1 MGKAIVILD
10 YNNVFCLSHNL
21 TVERRQFIMSSVLR
35 DLVQD
40 HLSVDYIDVRLYGGW
55 YQDNVLT
62 RMGSQVMSEH
72 LTMDF
77 FPILTGDKRTIYGR
91 QKVVESIHGVE
102 YIWYN
107 TYREKQ
113 GIPRLIINRN
123 SRNELCDNNKNHC
136 PVHILEHFARKKTR
150 LCSVE
155 GCETS
160 NGDAFIQ
167 MGQKMVDAMMVCDIF
182 SFSESED
189 VESIYI
195 LTDDVDLFPAL
206 AMCRSKRQSL
216 DIRLGIVNGRNV
228 DIYREYLSSFN
239 IKVFQIYDAR

>member
-10 YNNVFCLSHNL
+10 YNNVFCISHNL
-21 TVERRQFIMSSVLR
+21 TVERRQFIMSSFLR
-35 DLVQD
+35 DIVRD
-40 HLSVDYIDVRLYGGW
+40 HSSVDFIDVRLYGGW
-55 YQDNVLT
+55 YQDIVLT

-72 LTMDF
+72 LTMDL
-77 FPILTGDKRTIYGR
+77 FPIVTADQRTIHGR
-91 QKVVESIHGVE
+91 QKVIESIHGVE
-102 YIWYN
+102 FIWYN

-123 SRNELCDNNKNHC
+123 SRRELCDNNKSHC
-136 PVHILEHFARKKTR
+136 PVHILEHFARKQTR
-150 LCSVE
+150 LCTVD

-160 NGDAFIQ
+160 NGDAFLQ
-167 MGQKMVDAMMVCDIF
+167 MGQKMVDAMMVCDII
-182 SFSESED
+182 SFSESDD

-206 AMCRSKRQSL
+206 AICRSKRPSL
-216 DIRLGIVNGRNV
+216 DIQLGIVNGRNV
-228 DIYREYLSSFN
+228 NVYREYLSSFN

>member
-1 MGKAIVILD
+1 
-10 YNNVFCLSHNL
+10 
-21 TVERRQFIMSSVLR
+21 MSSLLR
-35 DLVQD
+35 DIVLN
-40 HLSVDYIDVRLYGGW
+40 HSEIDYIDVRLYGGW
-55 YQDNVLT
+55 YQDNMLT
-62 RMGSQVMSEH
+62 RMGSQVMTEH
-72 LTMDF
+72 MTMDL
-77 FPILTGDKRTIYGR
+77 FPIVTDDQRTIHGH
-91 QKVVESIHGVE
+91 QKFVESIQGVD

-123 SRNELCDNNKNHC
+123 SRKELCDNNKSHC

-167 MGQKMVDAMMVCDIF
+167 MGQKMVDAMMICDII
-182 SFSESED
+182 SYSQSED

-206 AMCRSKRQSL
+206 AICRSNKPSL
-216 DIRLGIVNGRNV
+216 DIQLGIVNGRNV
-228 DIYREYLSSFN
+228 DIYREYLSQFN

>member
-10 YNNVFCLSHNL
+10 YNNVFCVNHNL
-21 TVERRQFIMSSVLR
+21 TVDQRRFIMSSVLR
-35 DLVQD
+35 DIVLN
-40 HLSVDYIDVRLYGGW
+40 HPSVDYIDVRLYGGW

-72 LTMDF
+72 LTMDL
-77 FPILTGDKRTIYGR
+77 FPIVMDNQRIIHGSQT
-91 QKVVESIHGVE
+91 VVESIHGID

-107 TYREKQ
+107 TYREKK
-113 GIPRLIINRN
+113 GIPRLILNRN
-123 SRNELCDNNKNHC
+123 SHSELCENNKNHC
-136 PVHILEHFARKKTR
+136 PVHILERFARKQTR
-150 LCSVE
+150 ICSIE

-167 MGQKMVDAMMVCDIF
+167 MGQKMVDAMMVCDII
-182 SFSESED
+182 SFSSSEK
-189 VESIYI
+189 VESIYV

-206 AMCRSKRQSL
+206 AIGHSNNPSL

-228 DIYREYLSSFN
+228 DIYREYLSFFN
-239 IKVFQIYDAR
+239 INVFQIYDTR

>member
-10 YNNVFCLSHNL
+10 YNNVFCVNHNL
-21 TVERRQFIMSSVLR
+21 TVERKRFIMSSVLI
-35 DLVQD
+35 DIVQN
-40 HLSVDYIDVRLYGGW
+40 HPTVDFIDVRLYGGW

-72 LTMDF
+72 LTMDL
-77 FPILTGDKRTIYGR
+77 FPIVIGDHRIIHGS
-91 QKVVESIHGVE
+91 QQVVESIHGIE

-123 SRNELCDNNKNHC
+123 ARNELCDNNKSHC
-136 PVHILEHFARKKTR
+136 PVHILEHFARKQSR
-150 LCSVE
+150 LCSVQ
-155 GCETS
+155 GCVTS
-160 NGDAFIQ
+160 NSDAFIQ
-167 MGQKMVDAMMVCDIF
+167 MGQKMVDAMMVCDII
-182 SFSESED
+182 SFSGSEE
-189 VESIYI
+189 VESIYV

-206 AMCRSKRQSL
+206 AICRNNKPSL

-239 IKVFQIYDAR
+239 IIVFQIYDA